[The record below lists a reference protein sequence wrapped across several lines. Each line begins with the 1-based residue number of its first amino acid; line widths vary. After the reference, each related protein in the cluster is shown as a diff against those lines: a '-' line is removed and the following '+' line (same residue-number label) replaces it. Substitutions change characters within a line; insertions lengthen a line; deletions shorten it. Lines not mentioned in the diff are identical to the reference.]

1 MTLMRNF
8 IRLIK
13 KLVNPIF
20 LSNHMWWRLKI
31 IKISKKLRF
40 LLRNLIKLNQSPK
53 KSYKIKLKQ
62 KNKMENK
69 ANKRRDVSTKE
80 EVEIKMAEEVV
91 EEIITN
97 LKMLIQKEKRKT
109 SSLSMPLRRKKKR
122 MTQIQVQILQ
132 SKWRNSKGKKGR
144 NWRMKGLSLLE
155 EKIQNQKQGIKKIG
169 MSISMAGNIQKSRS
183 SKIDPIYKK

>member
-1 MTLMRNF
+1 
-8 IRLIK
+8 
-13 KLVNPIF
+13 
-20 LSNHMWWRLKI
+20 
-31 IKISKKLRF
+31 
-40 LLRNLIKLNQSPK
+40 
-53 KSYKIKLKQ
+53 
-62 KNKMENK
+62 MENK

-132 SKWRNSKGKKGR
+132 SK
-144 NWRMKGLSLLE
+144 
-155 EKIQNQKQGIKKIG
+155 
-169 MSISMAGNIQKSRS
+169 
-183 SKIDPIYKK
+183 